1 MTWRK
6 LLKKT
11 FHVWKRFKTE
21 EWWENYWINKNKKKL
36 LQDEKLNSAS
46 TQKYPP
52 ETVLL
57 LTVLLLE
64 TLRISLRTYAI

>member
-1 MTWRK
+1 M
-6 LLKKT
+6 
-11 FHVWKRFKTE
+11 FEKRFKTE

-46 TQKYPP
+46 TQTYPP